1 MDKCH
6 TDSTQMNLIF
16 FGLSVAAMIYSKST
30 VIEYLAD
37 IWCCLFFLEEELLL
51 VEGCLMTCA
60 TPTLSVWL
68 DGSVTW
74 PANKAGCCMMGL

>member
-1 MDKCH
+1 MMI
-6 TDSTQMNLIF
+6 ST
-16 FGLSVAAMIYSKST
+16 KSR
-30 VIEYLAD
+30 VLEYLAD
-37 IWCCLFFLEEELLL
+37 IWCCLFFLEELLLL

-60 TPTLSVWL
+60 TPTLSVEWL